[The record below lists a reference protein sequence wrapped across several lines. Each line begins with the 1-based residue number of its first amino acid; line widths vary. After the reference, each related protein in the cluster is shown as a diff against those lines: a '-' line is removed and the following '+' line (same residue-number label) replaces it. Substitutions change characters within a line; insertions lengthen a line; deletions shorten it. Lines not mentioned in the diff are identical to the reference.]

1 MTKRSGQVAGLSAS
15 DVVVTSVKSTLG
27 DTAAQPRSMLP
38 RTVAEIASIACPAS
52 LLADGCGQRN
62 EPSVKC
68 SRPSTVVRLK
78 ATSPVELNPLI
89 SRTGPFTWA
98 WLSRSE

>member
-1 MTKRSGQVAGLSAS
+1 MTKRSGHVAGLSAS

-38 RTVAEIASIACPAS
+38 RTVAEIASIACPGS
-52 LLADGCGQRN
+52 LTADGPSQRN
-62 EPSVKC
+62 EPPVKC
-68 SRPSTVVRLK
+68 SRPSTVARFST
-78 ATSPVELNPLI
+78 TSPVELNPSI
-89 SRTGPFTWA
+89 SRTGPFTTA